1 MYVFFGLERCNP
13 RASSRFVFGNYCPRH
28 LFTAAQLE
36 VQLCGLARVELAFLR
51 RHTMYLAGLQEED
64 PHIRL
69 FWSVLAGFTQDQ
81 LGRLVKFACNQVLSS

>member
-1 MYVFFGLERCNP
+1 MLNLL
-13 RASSRFVFGNYCPRH
+13 SSHREVAPSLQLLLPRH
-28 LFTAAQLE
+28 LFTPAQLE

-81 LGRLVKFACNQVLSS
+81 LGRLVKFACNQVFLS